1 VSGAN
6 FRTPP
11 LIGFRPI
18 HLWKTETP
26 IKDGEALSKMREIV
40 TSVEENKMSY
50 GTEDSRPHWFAAYT
64 IPRHE
69 KHVQELLTER
79 GIENFLPLYR
89 ATRQWKKSC
98 PAVLDLPLFPTY
110 VFVRIGRMARGRVL
124 SMPGVLSIVG
134 SPNRPWPLPDSEMEA
149 LQLGIQAH
157 KIEPH
162 PYLRFG
168 ETVRIKAGLMSGVE
182 GILIRKK
189 NEFRV
194 VITVNTI
201 MRSVAVEVDVDDI
214 EPLKTPVAKIAR
226 EGESGGSSQG
236 SAGPLGARKMEG
248 RQ

>member
-1 VSGAN
+1 
-6 FRTPP
+6 
-11 LIGFRPI
+11 LIGFHPI

-26 IKDGEALSKMREIV
+26 VKDGEALSEMRV
-40 TSVEENKMSY
+40 VATSTVN
-50 GTEDSRPHWFAAYT
+50 SRPQWFAAYT

-89 ATRQWKKSC
+89 STRQWKKSS

-110 VFVRIGRMARGRVL
+110 VFVRIEQMARGTVL
-124 SMPGVLSIVG
+124 GMPGVVSIVG
-134 SPNRPWPLPDSEMEA
+134 SPNKPWPLPDSEMEG
-149 LQLGIQAH
+149 LRLGIQTQ

-168 ETVRIKAGLMSGVE
+168 ERVRIKSGLMCGVE

-194 VITVNTI
+194 VLTLDTI
-201 MRSVAVEVDVDDI
+201 MRSVAVEVNVDDI
-214 EPLKTPVAKIAR
+214 EAA
-226 EGESGGSSQG
+226 
-236 SAGPLGARKMEG
+236 A
-248 RQ
+248 